1 MCFPCTSTCPPPL
14 SPHLYLALHSS
25 FPPAL
30 QSPDRLPGLVG
41 LGNLGNTCY
50 MNSSLQ
56 CLLHTVPLMRCFLS
70 GRYKD
75 DLNRTNPLGQKGELA
90 EAFAALMG
98 SIWKVSQA
106 STARALS
113 PCIPLWINSCSRQC
127 LLLVY

>member
-1 MCFPCTSTCPPPL
+1 
-14 SPHLYLALHSS
+14 
-25 FPPAL
+25 
-30 QSPDRLPGLVG
+30 
-41 LGNLGNTCY
+41 

-98 SIWKVSQA
+98 SIWKVGGG
-106 STARALS
+106 STGAPCHPLS
-113 PCIPLWINSCSRQC
+113 HWHVDQSLQPTVPPPRRLKIDMGACRLGSSR
-127 LLLVY
+127 